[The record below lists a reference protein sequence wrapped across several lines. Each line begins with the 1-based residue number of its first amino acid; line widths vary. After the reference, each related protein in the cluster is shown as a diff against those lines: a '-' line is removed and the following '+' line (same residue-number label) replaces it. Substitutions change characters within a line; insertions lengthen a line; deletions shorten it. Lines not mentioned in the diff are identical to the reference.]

1 MARTLNV
8 TDYSSP
14 DIPVLN
20 PYNPEDDVP
29 TFEYYH
35 SGQRVYFQETF
46 RHDSIHSQENYGD
59 THGNAI
65 IKVQYEYLVSGVR
78 MKIILRRSKFDGSI
92 TPKVK
97 RYALKFK
104 VLY

>member
-1 MARTLNV
+1 HV
-8 TDYSSP
+8 TGVQTCALPIY
-14 DIPVLN
+14 